1 MCIRDSLELGGL
13 ASAKRVD
20 VGLEDHVADRRAI
33 HELLEVLRTEEDARN
48 PGGPVTR
55 VEGEVITLFA
65 HDRAV
70 IEKDVSQGEK
80 RHGVAIAAG
89 LEELEFGELL
99 EGAFL
104 DARDGV
110 NAYARTWRIVLPVS
124 YTHLDV
130 YKRQMP
136 CHRARWAD

>member
-1 MCIRDSLELGGL
+1 MPET
-13 ASAKRVD
+13 
-20 VGLEDHVADRRAI
+20 RA
-33 HELLEVLRTEEDARN
+33 V
-48 PGGPVTR
+48 PVTR

-110 NAYARTWRIVLPVS
+110 NAYAGTWRIVL
-124 YTHLDV
+124 HLD
-130 YKRQMP
+130 QLGT
-136 CHRARWAD
+136 